1 MRKRISVLVA
11 IGFAFLLGLG
21 VLTSLAMI
29 AGLRETM
36 TRAEASQAS
45 ALEVRAAV
53 RSLRADYLA
62 SGDAVSR
69 LMMEPE
75 LADARI
81 AKRQADDNAT
91 EHLASAVRAT
101 RRKDLGAVLDQLAT
115 HDHDVTN
122 RIEDDLIGLVAAD
135 AVTAK
140 RVYFEGYLPARARN
154 MELVDEALRVATAEV
169 ADAAQLA
176 SAKARQT
183 IALAWLAFGLFVVVG
198 TTSGIRLSGSV
209 RKVARDFEE
218 AAAIV
223 GEQRDRLRA
232 VMTTMHDALIVV
244 DARGC
249 VTMAND
255 AACTLFGCR
264 EAELIS
270 SPLAR
275 YVDGGTG
282 WPSKSAE
289 VRNERITFLARS
301 GTRIP
306 MSVSVAMLAGPD
318 GEAVG
323 SVWLAHDMRDQLRL
337 LEEMEAAR
345 DTAVDANRIKSEFLA
360 NMSHEIRTPMNA
372 IIGFTDLVLESAL
385 GAEQREY
392 LGHVRQSSEA
402 LLAIINEVLD
412 LSKIEAGKLRLDHAP
427 FSLRQTVHAVLGGM
441 AIRADE
447 KKLEL
452 AVDVRSHVPDAVV
465 GDMSRLRQV
474 LLNLVGNAIK
484 FTERGEVVVR
494 VTTESDV
501 GGEGTTLRF
510 SVADTGI
517 GIPVDK
523 HRLVFQAFTQA
534 DGSMTRRYEGTG
546 LGLAI
551 ASQLVEMMG
560 GRIWLD
566 STVGEGSTFHFTAR
580 VGLQRDALSL
590 PSPSA
595 TLTGLRVLVVDD
607 SATVRGIVVDMLNAC
622 GAHPVA
628 VDGGTAGLAAL
639 REAHQAGNPFGL
651 ALVDVT
657 MPAMDGFE
665 LARQVL
671 DEPTLRQT
679 RVILLTASNRP
690 DDAARCRAMGVAGC
704 LRKPVSTSGLLDA
717 IQVVLGDLNDAAAA
731 DVAAG
736 PQSTSRPLQVLVVE
750 DNPTNRRML
759 TVLLEKRGYT
769 ALAVEDGL
777 QAIAAI
783 QAGSFDV
790 VLMDVQMPRMDGLT
804 ATAGIRA
811 REKHTRTRLPIIAL
825 TAHAMN
831 GDRERC
837 IAAGMDAY
845 VSKPVA
851 AEELFRVMHAVVTGA
866 RNATSA
872 ERPSTAAP
880 VHVEAVLRQVGGNRA
895 ALAEV
900 IDSFRKD
907 SARTLDTLRSA
918 LARRDGNTVE
928 SAAHRLRA
936 ALTTVV
942 APDAA
947 AAALRLEEIGREGDF
962 RSAAEAWTRLTSEL
976 ERLEPQLA
984 ALGERA
990 KQEATI

>member
-1 MRKRISVLVA
+1 M
-11 IGFAFLLGLG
+11 
-21 VLTSLAMI
+21 
-29 AGLRETM
+29 
-36 TRAEASQAS
+36 
-45 ALEVRAAV
+45 
-53 RSLRADYLA
+53 
-62 SGDAVSR
+62 
-69 LMMEPE
+69 
-75 LADARI
+75 
-81 AKRQADDNAT
+81 
-91 EHLASAVRAT
+91 
-101 RRKDLGAVLDQLAT
+101 
-115 HDHDVTN
+115 
-122 RIEDDLIGLVAAD
+122 
-135 AVTAK
+135 
-140 RVYFEGYLPARARN
+140 
-154 MELVDEALRVATAEV
+154 
-169 ADAAQLA
+169 
-176 SAKARQT
+176 
-183 IALAWLAFGLFVVVG
+183 
-198 TTSGIRLSGSV
+198 
-209 RKVARDFEE
+209 
-218 AAAIV
+218 
-223 GEQRDRLRA
+223 
-232 VMTTMHDALIVV
+232 
-244 DARGC
+244 
-249 VTMAND
+249 
-255 AACTLFGCR
+255 
-264 EAELIS
+264 
-270 SPLAR
+270 
-275 YVDGGTG
+275 DGGTG

-580 VGLQRDALSL
+580 VGLQRDALPL
-590 PSPSA
+590 PSPSS
-595 TLTGLRVLVVDD
+595 TLTAVRVLVVDD
-607 SATVRGIVVDMLNAC
+607 SATVRGIVVEMLNAC
-622 GAHPVA
+622 GAHAVA
-628 VDGGTAGLAAL
+628 VDGGAAGLAAL
-639 REAHQAGNPFGL
+639 RDAHQAGNPFGL
-651 ALVDVT
+651 ALVDVR

-665 LARQVL
+665 LARHVL
-671 DEPTLRQT
+671 DEPGLRQT
-679 RVILLTASNRP
+679 RLILLTAPNRP

-704 LRKPVSTSGLLDA
+704 LRKPVSGSGLVEAIQAALGSRNDATSGDA
-717 IQVVLGDLNDAAAA
+717 DAA
-731 DVAAG
+731 
-736 PQSTSRPLQVLVVE
+736 PKSTSRPLQVLIVE

-769 ALAVEDGL
+769 AVPVEDGL

-790 VLMDVQMPRMDGLT
+790 VLMDVQMPRP
-804 ATAGIRA
+804 
-811 REKHTRTRLPIIAL
+811 RE
-825 TAHAMN
+825 
-831 GDRERC
+831 
-837 IAAGMDAY
+837 AY
-845 VSKPVA
+845 A
-851 AEELFRVMHAVVTGA
+851 
-866 RNATSA
+866 
-872 ERPSTAAP
+872 
-880 VHVEAVLRQVGGNRA
+880 
-895 ALAEV
+895 
-900 IDSFRKD
+900 
-907 SARTLDTLRSA
+907 
-918 LARRDGNTVE
+918 
-928 SAAHRLRA
+928 
-936 ALTTVV
+936 
-942 APDAA
+942 DAA
-947 AAALRLEEIGREGDF
+947 ADHRAHRPCDER
-962 RSAAEAWTRLTSEL
+962 RS
-976 ERLEPQLA
+976 
-984 ALGERA
+984 
-990 KQEATI
+990 

>member
-140 RVYFEGYLPARARN
+140 RVYFEQYLPARARN

-183 IALAWLAFGLFVVVG
+183 IALAGLAFGLFVVVG

-264 EAELIS
+264 EAELIG

-323 SVWLAHDMRDQLRL
+323 SVWLAHDMRVRLRL
-337 LEEMEAAR
+337 REEMEAAR

-372 IIGFTDLVLESAL
+372 IIGFTDLVLESAI

-452 AVDVRSHVPDAVV
+452 AVDVRSDVPDAVV

-580 VGLQRDALSL
+580 VGLQRDALPL

-595 TLTGLRVLVVDD
+595 TLTGLRLLVVDD

-622 GAHPVA
+622 GAHPV
-628 VDGGTAGLAAL
+628 
-639 REAHQAGNPFGL
+639 
-651 ALVDVT
+651 
-657 MPAMDGFE
+657 
-665 LARQVL
+665 
-671 DEPTLRQT
+671 
-679 RVILLTASNRP
+679 
-690 DDAARCRAMGVAGC
+690 
-704 LRKPVSTSGLLDA
+704 
-717 IQVVLGDLNDAAAA
+717 
-731 DVAAG
+731 
-736 PQSTSRPLQVLVVE
+736 E
-750 DNPTNRRML
+750 DTPTNRRML

-837 IAAGMDAY
+837 LAAGMDAY
-845 VSKPVA
+845 VSKPVE

-907 SARTLDTLRSA
+907 SARTLDALRSA

-990 KQEATI
+990 K

>member
-1 MRKRISVLVA
+1 MTSECCSVCGPSMLKAPAQAADIEKRLSGSPMRKRISVLVA

-69 LMMEPE
+69 LMMEPG

-122 RIEDDLIGLVAAD
+122 RIEDDLIGLAAAD

-264 EAELIS
+264 EAELIGS
-270 SPLAR
+270 SLAR
-275 YVDGGTG
+275 YVDGETG

-372 IIGFTDLVLESAL
+372 IIGVTGLVLESAI

-412 LSKIEAGKLRLDHAP
+412 LSKIEAGRL
-427 FSLRQTVHAVLGGM
+427 S
-441 AIRADE
+441 
-447 KKLEL
+447 
-452 AVDVRSHVPDAVV
+452 
-465 GDMSRLRQV
+465 
-474 LLNLVGNAIK
+474 
-484 FTERGEVVVR
+484 
-494 VTTESDV
+494 
-501 GGEGTTLRF
+501 
-510 SVADTGI
+510 
-517 GIPVDK
+517 
-523 HRLVFQAFTQA
+523 
-534 DGSMTRRYEGTG
+534 
-546 LGLAI
+546 
-551 ASQLVEMMG
+551 
-560 GRIWLD
+560 
-566 STVGEGSTFHFTAR
+566 
-580 VGLQRDALSL
+580 
-590 PSPSA
+590 
-595 TLTGLRVLVVDD
+595 
-607 SATVRGIVVDMLNAC
+607 
-622 GAHPVA
+622 
-628 VDGGTAGLAAL
+628 
-639 REAHQAGNPFGL
+639 
-651 ALVDVT
+651 
-657 MPAMDGFE
+657 
-665 LARQVL
+665 
-671 DEPTLRQT
+671 
-679 RVILLTASNRP
+679 
-690 DDAARCRAMGVAGC
+690 
-704 LRKPVSTSGLLDA
+704 
-717 IQVVLGDLNDAAAA
+717 
-731 DVAAG
+731 
-736 PQSTSRPLQVLVVE
+736 
-750 DNPTNRRML
+750 
-759 TVLLEKRGYT
+759 
-769 ALAVEDGL
+769 
-777 QAIAAI
+777 
-783 QAGSFDV
+783 
-790 VLMDVQMPRMDGLT
+790 
-804 ATAGIRA
+804 
-811 REKHTRTRLPIIAL
+811 
-825 TAHAMN
+825 
-831 GDRERC
+831 
-837 IAAGMDAY
+837 
-845 VSKPVA
+845 
-851 AEELFRVMHAVVTGA
+851 
-866 RNATSA
+866 
-872 ERPSTAAP
+872 
-880 VHVEAVLRQVGGNRA
+880 
-895 ALAEV
+895 
-900 IDSFRKD
+900 
-907 SARTLDTLRSA
+907 
-918 LARRDGNTVE
+918 
-928 SAAHRLRA
+928 
-936 ALTTVV
+936 
-942 APDAA
+942 
-947 AAALRLEEIGREGDF
+947 
-962 RSAAEAWTRLTSEL
+962 
-976 ERLEPQLA
+976 
-984 ALGERA
+984 
-990 KQEATI
+990 

>member
-75 LADARI
+75 LADART

-264 EAELIS
+264 EAELIG

-452 AVDVRSHVPDAVV
+452 AVDVRAHVPDAVV

-510 SVADTGI
+510 S
-517 GIPVDK
+517 
-523 HRLVFQAFTQA
+523 
-534 DGSMTRRYEGTG
+534 
-546 LGLAI
+546 
-551 ASQLVEMMG
+551 
-560 GRIWLD
+560 
-566 STVGEGSTFHFTAR
+566 
-580 VGLQRDALSL
+580 
-590 PSPSA
+590 
-595 TLTGLRVLVVDD
+595 VDD

-665 LARQVL
+665 LARHVL

-717 IQVVLGDLNDAAAA
+717 IQVVLGDVNDAAAA

-790 VLMDVQMPRMDGLT
+790 VLMDVQMPR
-804 ATAGIRA
+804 
-811 REKHTRTRLPIIAL
+811 
-825 TAHAMN
+825 
-831 GDRERC
+831 
-837 IAAGMDAY
+837 
-845 VSKPVA
+845 
-851 AEELFRVMHAVVTGA
+851 
-866 RNATSA
+866 
-872 ERPSTAAP
+872 
-880 VHVEAVLRQVGGNRA
+880 
-895 ALAEV
+895 
-900 IDSFRKD
+900 
-907 SARTLDTLRSA
+907 
-918 LARRDGNTVE
+918 
-928 SAAHRLRA
+928 
-936 ALTTVV
+936 
-942 APDAA
+942 
-947 AAALRLEEIGREGDF
+947 
-962 RSAAEAWTRLTSEL
+962 
-976 ERLEPQLA
+976 
-984 ALGERA
+984 
-990 KQEATI
+990 